1 MPVRRSWSMECHHP
15 SDHLCNCRNRRPSA
29 PIPRQFFQNDRIVNG
44 CQRHGFHNCPE
55 CSSDSSEESDK
66 TIVRK
71 PAQENLREPTAT
83 QQENVPA
90 SASAAPTASP
100 GSMPEPAPSPL
111 TAANLA
117 INQEQAN
124 DDEITPVPDPR
135 RVATRQTNNL
145 TDVSTQT
152 EAQRR
157 QTHDEASVAA
167 ASALANVPAD
177 SRRRRRRRN
186 FASIERWL
194 DRVVN
199 MVRGRKS
206 KKKPAR

>member
-1 MPVRRSWSMECHHP
+1 MECHHP
-15 SDHLCNCRNRRPSA
+15 SDHLCNCRNRRPPA
-29 PIPRQFFQNDRIVNG
+29 PIPWQFFENDRTVNG

-71 PAQENLREPTAT
+71 PAQENLRYSAT
-83 QQENVPA
+83 LAQEENIPA
-90 SASAAPTASP
+90 SAASTAAETGGPAARTRSE
-100 GSMPEPAPSPL
+100 SAPSPL

-117 INQEQAN
+117 INQEQTN
-124 DDEITPVPDPR
+124 DDEITPVLDSL
-135 RVATRQTNNL
+135 RVTTAQANNL

-199 MVRGRKS
+199 VVRSRKS